1 MPLIIVRN
9 DITKMKVDA
18 IVNAANETL
27 LGGGGVDGCIHRAAG
42 PELLQECR
50 TLGGCRTGEAKITGA
65 YRLPCRYIIHTVGPV
80 WNGGKCGER
89 EQLASCYR
97 TSLVL
102 AKEHGCETVAF
113 PLISSGVFGYPKD
126 QALRVAVDAIS
137 EFLAENDMT
146 VYIVIFDRAAYQ
158 IGNKLFADKK
168 LDAIQEVQ
176 QEMLDFLTQKEKSAL
191 KADLNFLMD
200 IQNNYKYNW
209 NSEKYKAAN
218 HAKVLDIRQEA
229 ARQIDFYQE
238 QIKKQLGKKALL
250 HSDHD
255 VQKMLEKVQGEFKEY
270 QLALYIY
277 GFAYFLEVV
286 LQENYEKAYLS
297 AIAKRID
304 EMAFQYREFY
314 SLAYSQIENLSKSSL
329 QAHLFGGLSAINK
342 GAGTAIAKIP
352 GINKSQIDETLI
364 EAGERIGA
372 YKNRRVQTTMQQL
385 LERQSSCVRP
395 FIDNINA
402 VNRLYNEPVTLI
414 FNHDTLYLGSTPDQT

>member
-1 MPLIIVRN
+1 MNELETARKNELLKAMSATELAPLEVKNEISVQTYSKIPLSRLTALGTGFEPVASAIQQVTSHGQATSGFYKVTIPKGTHLAQFKEKSGFLGTAVGEHGIVGQAQLN
-9 DITKMKVDA
+9 PLLCDPT
-18 IVNAANETL
+18 TL
-27 LGGGGVDGCIHRAAG
+27 LAA
-42 PELLQECR
+42 
-50 TLGGCRTGEAKITGA
+50 AA
-65 YRLPCRYIIHTVGPV
+65 
-80 WNGGKCGER
+80 
-89 EQLASCYR
+89 LAN
-97 TSLVL
+97 
-102 AKEHGCETVAF
+102 
-113 PLISSGVFGYPKD
+113 I
-126 QALRVAVDAIS
+126 
-137 EFLAENDMT
+137 
-146 VYIVIFDRAAYQ
+146 
-158 IGNKLFADKK
+158 DKK

-176 QEMLDFLTQKEKSAL
+176 QEMLDFLAQKEKSAL

-238 QIKKQLGKKALL
+238 QIKKQFGKKTLL

-255 VQKMLEKVQGEFKEY
+255 VKKMLEKVQGEFKEY
-270 QLALYIY
+270 QLALYVY
-277 GFAYFLEVV
+277 GFAYFLEVM

-304 EMAFQYREFY
+304 EMSFQYREFY

-372 YKNRRVQTTMQQL
+372 YKKHRVQTTMRQL

>member
-1 MPLIIVRN
+1 MNELETARKSELLKAMSATELAPLEVKNEISVQTYSKIPLSRLTALGTGFEPVVSAIQQVTNHGQATSGFYKVTIPKGTHLAQFKEKSGFLGTAVGEHGIVGQAQLN
-9 DITKMKVDA
+9 PLLCDPT
-18 IVNAANETL
+18 TL
-27 LGGGGVDGCIHRAAG
+27 LAA
-42 PELLQECR
+42 
-50 TLGGCRTGEAKITGA
+50 AA
-65 YRLPCRYIIHTVGPV
+65 
-80 WNGGKCGER
+80 
-89 EQLASCYR
+89 LAN
-97 TSLVL
+97 
-102 AKEHGCETVAF
+102 
-113 PLISSGVFGYPKD
+113 I
-126 QALRVAVDAIS
+126 
-137 EFLAENDMT
+137 
-146 VYIVIFDRAAYQ
+146 
-158 IGNKLFADKK
+158 DKK

-176 QEMLDFLTQKEKSAL
+176 QEMLDFLAQKEKSAL

-270 QLALYIY
+270 QLALYTY

-314 SLAYSQIENLSKSSL
+314 SLAYSQIENMSKSSL

-352 GINKSQIDETLI
+352 GIHKSQIDETLI

-414 FNHDTLYLGSTPDQT
+414 FNHDTLYLGSTSDQT

>member
-1 MPLIIVRN
+1 MNELETARKNELLKAMSATELAPLEVKNEISVQTYSIIPLSRLTALGTGFEPVVSA
-9 DITKMKVDA
+9 IQQVTSHGQATSGFYKVTIPKGTHLA
-18 IVNAANETL
+18 QFKEKSGFLGTAVGEHGIVGQAQLNPLLCDPTTL
-27 LGGGGVDGCIHRAAG
+27 LAA
-42 PELLQECR
+42 
-50 TLGGCRTGEAKITGA
+50 AA
-65 YRLPCRYIIHTVGPV
+65 
-80 WNGGKCGER
+80 
-89 EQLASCYR
+89 LAN
-97 TSLVL
+97 
-102 AKEHGCETVAF
+102 
-113 PLISSGVFGYPKD
+113 I
-126 QALRVAVDAIS
+126 
-137 EFLAENDMT
+137 
-146 VYIVIFDRAAYQ
+146 
-158 IGNKLFADKK
+158 DKK

-176 QEMLDFLTQKEKSAL
+176 QEMLDFLAQKEKSAL

-297 AIAKRID
+297 AIVKRID

>member
-1 MPLIIVRN
+1 MNELETARKNELLKAMSATELAPIEVKNEISVQTYSKIPLSRLTALGTGFEPVVSAIQQVTSHGQATSGFYKVTIPKGTHLAQFKEKSGFLGTAVGEHGIVGQAQLN
-9 DITKMKVDA
+9 PLLCDPT
-18 IVNAANETL
+18 TL
-27 LGGGGVDGCIHRAAG
+27 LAA
-42 PELLQECR
+42 
-50 TLGGCRTGEAKITGA
+50 AA
-65 YRLPCRYIIHTVGPV
+65 
-80 WNGGKCGER
+80 
-89 EQLASCYR
+89 LAN
-97 TSLVL
+97 
-102 AKEHGCETVAF
+102 
-113 PLISSGVFGYPKD
+113 I
-126 QALRVAVDAIS
+126 
-137 EFLAENDMT
+137 
-146 VYIVIFDRAAYQ
+146 
-158 IGNKLFADKK
+158 DKK

>member
-1 MPLIIVRN
+1 MIELE
-9 DITKMKVDA
+9 
-18 IVNAANETL
+18 AARKN
-27 LGGGGVDGCIHRAAG
+27 
-42 PELLQECR
+42 ELLKAMSATELAPLEVKNEISVQTYSKIPLSR
-50 TLGGCRTGEAKITGA
+50 LTALGTGFEPVVSAIQQVTSHGQATSGFYKVTIPKGTHLAQFKEKSGFLGTA
-65 YRLPCRYIIHTVGPV
+65 VG
-80 WNGGKCGER
+80 
-89 EQLASCYR
+89 
-97 TSLVL
+97 
-102 AKEHGCETVAF
+102 EHGIVGQAQLNPLLCDPTMLLVAA
-113 PLISSGVFGYPKD
+113 
-126 QALRVAVDAIS
+126 ALANI
-137 EFLAENDMT
+137 
-146 VYIVIFDRAAYQ
+146 
-158 IGNKLFADKK
+158 DKK

-352 GINKSQIDETLI
+352 GINKPQIDETLI

>member
-1 MPLIIVRN
+1 MNELETARKNELLKAMSATELAPLEVKNEISVQTYSKIPLSRLTALGTGFEPVVSAIQQVTSHGQATSGFYKVTIPKGTHLAQFKEKSGFLGTAVGEHGIVGQAQLN
-9 DITKMKVDA
+9 PLLCDPT
-18 IVNAANETL
+18 TL
-27 LGGGGVDGCIHRAAG
+27 LAA
-42 PELLQECR
+42 
-50 TLGGCRTGEAKITGA
+50 AA
-65 YRLPCRYIIHTVGPV
+65 
-80 WNGGKCGER
+80 
-89 EQLASCYR
+89 LAN
-97 TSLVL
+97 
-102 AKEHGCETVAF
+102 
-113 PLISSGVFGYPKD
+113 I
-126 QALRVAVDAIS
+126 
-137 EFLAENDMT
+137 
-146 VYIVIFDRAAYQ
+146 
-158 IGNKLFADKK
+158 DKK

-176 QEMLDFLTQKEKSAL
+176 QEMLDFLAQKEKSAL

-329 QAHLFGGLSAINK
+329 HAHLFGGLSAINK

>member
-1 MPLIIVRN
+1 MNELETARKNELLKAMSATELAPLEVKNEISVQTYSKIPLSRLTALGTGFEPVVSAIQQVTSHGQATSGFYKVTIPKGTHLAQFKEKSGFLGTAVGEHGIVGQAQLN
-9 DITKMKVDA
+9 PLLCDPT
-18 IVNAANETL
+18 TL
-27 LGGGGVDGCIHRAAG
+27 LAAA
-42 PELLQECR
+42 
-50 TLGGCRTGEAKITGA
+50 TLANI
-65 YRLPCRYIIHTVGPV
+65 
-80 WNGGKCGER
+80 
-89 EQLASCYR
+89 
-97 TSLVL
+97 
-102 AKEHGCETVAF
+102 
-113 PLISSGVFGYPKD
+113 
-126 QALRVAVDAIS
+126 
-137 EFLAENDMT
+137 
-146 VYIVIFDRAAYQ
+146 
-158 IGNKLFADKK
+158 DKK

-176 QEMLDFLTQKEKSAL
+176 QEMLDFLAQKEKSAL

-304 EMAFQYREFY
+304 EMAFQYREFS

>member
-1 MPLIIVRN
+1 MNELETARKNELLKAMSATELAPLEVKNEISVQTYSKIPLSRLTALGTGFEPVVSAIQQVTSHGQATSGFYKVTIPKGTHLAQFKEKSGFLGTAVGEHGIVGQAQLN
-9 DITKMKVDA
+9 PLLCDPT
-18 IVNAANETL
+18 TL
-27 LGGGGVDGCIHRAAG
+27 LAA
-42 PELLQECR
+42 
-50 TLGGCRTGEAKITGA
+50 AA
-65 YRLPCRYIIHTVGPV
+65 
-80 WNGGKCGER
+80 
-89 EQLASCYR
+89 LAN
-97 TSLVL
+97 
-102 AKEHGCETVAF
+102 
-113 PLISSGVFGYPKD
+113 I
-126 QALRVAVDAIS
+126 
-137 EFLAENDMT
+137 
-146 VYIVIFDRAAYQ
+146 
-158 IGNKLFADKK
+158 DKK

-176 QEMLDFLTQKEKSAL
+176 QEMLDFLAQKEKSAL

-414 FNHDTLYLGSTPDQT
+414 FNHDTLYLGSPPDQT

>member
-1 MPLIIVRN
+1 
-9 DITKMKVDA
+9 MKSRKRGTEM
-18 IVNAANETL
+18 NELETA
-27 LGGGGVDGCIHRAAG
+27 RKN
-42 PELLQECR
+42 ELLKAMSATELAPLEVKNEISVQTYSKIPLSR
-50 TLGGCRTGEAKITGA
+50 LTALGTGFEPVASAIQQVTSHGQATSGFYKVTIPKGTHLAQFKEKSGFLGTA
-65 YRLPCRYIIHTVGPV
+65 VG
-80 WNGGKCGER
+80 
-89 EQLASCYR
+89 
-97 TSLVL
+97 
-102 AKEHGCETVAF
+102 EHGIVGQAQLNPLLCDPTMLLVAA
-113 PLISSGVFGYPKD
+113 
-126 QALRVAVDAIS
+126 ALANI
-137 EFLAENDMT
+137 
-146 VYIVIFDRAAYQ
+146 
-158 IGNKLFADKK
+158 DKK

-238 QIKKQLGKKALL
+238 QIKKQLGKKTLL

-277 GFAYFLEVV
+277 GFTYFLEVM

-297 AIAKRID
+297 AVAKRID
-304 EMAFQYREFY
+304 EMSFQYREFY
-314 SLAYSQIENLSKSSL
+314 SLAYSQIENMSKSSL

-414 FNHDTLYLGSTPDQT
+414 FNHDTLYLGSAPDQT

>member
-1 MPLIIVRN
+1 MNELETARKNELLKAMSATELAPLEVKNEISVQTYSKIPLSRLTALGTGFEPVVSAIQQVTSHGQATSGFYKVTIPKGTHLAQFKEKSGFLGTAVGEHGIVGQAQLN
-9 DITKMKVDA
+9 PLLCDPT
-18 IVNAANETL
+18 TL
-27 LGGGGVDGCIHRAAG
+27 LAAA
-42 PELLQECR
+42 
-50 TLGGCRTGEAKITGA
+50 TLANI
-65 YRLPCRYIIHTVGPV
+65 
-80 WNGGKCGER
+80 
-89 EQLASCYR
+89 
-97 TSLVL
+97 
-102 AKEHGCETVAF
+102 
-113 PLISSGVFGYPKD
+113 
-126 QALRVAVDAIS
+126 
-137 EFLAENDMT
+137 
-146 VYIVIFDRAAYQ
+146 
-158 IGNKLFADKK
+158 DKK

-176 QEMLDFLTQKEKSAL
+176 QEMLDFLAQKEKSAL

-385 LERQSSCVRP
+385 LERQSSCVLP

>member
-1 MPLIIVRN
+1 MNELETARKNELLKAMSATELAPLEVKNEISVQTYSKIHLSRLTALGTGFEPVVSAIQQVTSHGQATSGFYKVTIPKGTHLAQFKEKSGFLGTAVGEHGIVGQAQLN
-9 DITKMKVDA
+9 PLLCDPT
-18 IVNAANETL
+18 TL
-27 LGGGGVDGCIHRAAG
+27 LAAA
-42 PELLQECR
+42 
-50 TLGGCRTGEAKITGA
+50 TLANI
-65 YRLPCRYIIHTVGPV
+65 
-80 WNGGKCGER
+80 
-89 EQLASCYR
+89 
-97 TSLVL
+97 
-102 AKEHGCETVAF
+102 
-113 PLISSGVFGYPKD
+113 
-126 QALRVAVDAIS
+126 
-137 EFLAENDMT
+137 
-146 VYIVIFDRAAYQ
+146 
-158 IGNKLFADKK
+158 DKK

-176 QEMLDFLTQKEKSAL
+176 QEMLDFLAQKEKSAL

>member
-1 MPLIIVRN
+1 M
-9 DITKMKVDA
+9 
-18 IVNAANETL
+18 NEIETA
-27 LGGGGVDGCIHRAAG
+27 RKN
-42 PELLQECR
+42 ELLKAMSATELAPLEVKNEISVQTYSKIPLSR
-50 TLGGCRTGEAKITGA
+50 LTALGTGFEPVVSAIQQVTSHGQATSGFYKVTIPKGTHLAQFKEKSGFLGTA
-65 YRLPCRYIIHTVGPV
+65 VG
-80 WNGGKCGER
+80 
-89 EQLASCYR
+89 
-97 TSLVL
+97 
-102 AKEHGCETVAF
+102 EHGIVGQAQLNPLLCDPTMLLVAA
-113 PLISSGVFGYPKD
+113 
-126 QALRVAVDAIS
+126 ALANI
-137 EFLAENDMT
+137 
-146 VYIVIFDRAAYQ
+146 
-158 IGNKLFADKK
+158 DKK

>member
-1 MPLIIVRN
+1 M
-9 DITKMKVDA
+9 
-18 IVNAANETL
+18 NELETA
-27 LGGGGVDGCIHRAAG
+27 RKN
-42 PELLQECR
+42 ELLKAMSATELAPLEVKNEISVQTYSKIPLSR
-50 TLGGCRTGEAKITGA
+50 LTALGTGFEPVVSAIQQVTSHGQATSGFYKVTIPKGTHLAQFKEKSGFLGTA
-65 YRLPCRYIIHTVGPV
+65 VG
-80 WNGGKCGER
+80 
-89 EQLASCYR
+89 
-97 TSLVL
+97 
-102 AKEHGCETVAF
+102 EHGIVGQAQLNPLLCDPTMLLVAA
-113 PLISSGVFGYPKD
+113 
-126 QALRVAVDAIS
+126 ALANI
-137 EFLAENDMT
+137 
-146 VYIVIFDRAAYQ
+146 
-158 IGNKLFADKK
+158 DKK

-297 AIAKRID
+297 AIAKRIG

>member
-1 MPLIIVRN
+1 MNELETARKNELLKAMSATELAPLEVKNEISVQTYSKIPLSRLTALGTGFEPVVSAIQQVTNHGQATSGFYKVTIPKGTHLAQFKEKSGFLGTAVGEHGIVGQAQL
-9 DITKMKVDA
+9 DPLLCDPT
-18 IVNAANETL
+18 TL
-27 LGGGGVDGCIHRAAG
+27 LAA
-42 PELLQECR
+42 
-50 TLGGCRTGEAKITGA
+50 AA
-65 YRLPCRYIIHTVGPV
+65 
-80 WNGGKCGER
+80 
-89 EQLASCYR
+89 LAN
-97 TSLVL
+97 
-102 AKEHGCETVAF
+102 
-113 PLISSGVFGYPKD
+113 I
-126 QALRVAVDAIS
+126 
-137 EFLAENDMT
+137 
-146 VYIVIFDRAAYQ
+146 
-158 IGNKLFADKK
+158 DKK

-176 QEMLDFLTQKEKSAL
+176 QEMLDFLAQKEKSAL

-209 NSEKYKAAN
+209 NSEKYKVAN

-238 QIKKQLGKKALL
+238 QIKKQLGKKILL

-270 QLALYIY
+270 QLALYTY

-314 SLAYSQIENLSKSSL
+314 SLAYSQIENMSKSSL

-402 VNRLYNEPVTLI
+402 VNRLYNEQVTLI

>member
-1 MPLIIVRN
+1 MNEIETARKNELLKAMSATELAPLEVKNEISVQTYSKIPLSRLTALGTGFEPVVSAIQQVTSHGQATSGFYKVTIPKGTHLAQFKERSGFLGTAVGEHGIVGQAQLN
-9 DITKMKVDA
+9 PLLCDPT
-18 IVNAANETL
+18 TL
-27 LGGGGVDGCIHRAAG
+27 LAA
-42 PELLQECR
+42 
-50 TLGGCRTGEAKITGA
+50 AA
-65 YRLPCRYIIHTVGPV
+65 
-80 WNGGKCGER
+80 
-89 EQLASCYR
+89 LAN
-97 TSLVL
+97 
-102 AKEHGCETVAF
+102 
-113 PLISSGVFGYPKD
+113 I
-126 QALRVAVDAIS
+126 
-137 EFLAENDMT
+137 
-146 VYIVIFDRAAYQ
+146 
-158 IGNKLFADKK
+158 DKK

-176 QEMLDFLTQKEKSAL
+176 QEMLDFLVQKEKSAL

>member
-1 MPLIIVRN
+1 M
-9 DITKMKVDA
+9 
-18 IVNAANETL
+18 NELETA
-27 LGGGGVDGCIHRAAG
+27 RKN
-42 PELLQECR
+42 ELLKAMSATELAPLEVKNEISVQTYSKISLSR
-50 TLGGCRTGEAKITGA
+50 LTALGTGFEPVASAIQQVTSHGQATSGFYKVTIPKGTHLAQFKEKSGFLGTA
-65 YRLPCRYIIHTVGPV
+65 VG
-80 WNGGKCGER
+80 
-89 EQLASCYR
+89 
-97 TSLVL
+97 
-102 AKEHGCETVAF
+102 EHGIMGQAQLNPLLCDPTMLLVAA
-113 PLISSGVFGYPKD
+113 
-126 QALRVAVDAIS
+126 ALANI
-137 EFLAENDMT
+137 
-146 VYIVIFDRAAYQ
+146 
-158 IGNKLFADKK
+158 DKK

-238 QIKKQLGKKALL
+238 QIKKQLGKKTLL

-277 GFAYFLEVV
+277 GFAYFLEVM

-304 EMAFQYREFY
+304 EMSFQYREFY

-352 GINKSQIDETLI
+352 GINKPQIDETLI

>member
-1 MPLIIVRN
+1 M
-9 DITKMKVDA
+9 
-18 IVNAANETL
+18 NELETA
-27 LGGGGVDGCIHRAAG
+27 RKN
-42 PELLQECR
+42 ELLKAMSATELTPLEVKNEISVQTYSKIPLSR
-50 TLGGCRTGEAKITGA
+50 LTALGTGFEPVVSAIQQVTSHGQATSGFYKVTIPKGTHLAQFKEKSGFLGTA
-65 YRLPCRYIIHTVGPV
+65 VG
-80 WNGGKCGER
+80 
-89 EQLASCYR
+89 
-97 TSLVL
+97 
-102 AKEHGCETVAF
+102 EHGIVGQAQLNPLLCDPTMLLVAA
-113 PLISSGVFGYPKD
+113 
-126 QALRVAVDAIS
+126 ALANI
-137 EFLAENDMT
+137 
-146 VYIVIFDRAAYQ
+146 
-158 IGNKLFADKK
+158 DKK

>member
-1 MPLIIVRN
+1 MNELETARKNELLKAMSATELAPLEVKNEISVQTYSKIPLSRLTALGTGFEPVVSAIQQVTSHGQATSGFYKVTIPKGTYLAQFKEKSGFLGTAVGEHGIVGQAQLN
-9 DITKMKVDA
+9 PLLCDPT
-18 IVNAANETL
+18 TL
-27 LGGGGVDGCIHRAAG
+27 LAA
-42 PELLQECR
+42 
-50 TLGGCRTGEAKITGA
+50 AA
-65 YRLPCRYIIHTVGPV
+65 
-80 WNGGKCGER
+80 
-89 EQLASCYR
+89 LAN
-97 TSLVL
+97 
-102 AKEHGCETVAF
+102 
-113 PLISSGVFGYPKD
+113 I
-126 QALRVAVDAIS
+126 
-137 EFLAENDMT
+137 
-146 VYIVIFDRAAYQ
+146 
-158 IGNKLFADKK
+158 DKK

-176 QEMLDFLTQKEKSAL
+176 QEMLDFLAQKEKSAL

-209 NSEKYKAAN
+209 NSEKCKAAN

-314 SLAYSQIENLSKSSL
+314 SLAYSQIENMSKSSL

-402 VNRLYNEPVTLI
+402 INRLYNEPVTLI

>member
-1 MPLIIVRN
+1 M
-9 DITKMKVDA
+9 
-18 IVNAANETL
+18 NELETA
-27 LGGGGVDGCIHRAAG
+27 RKN
-42 PELLQECR
+42 ELLKAMSATELAPLEVKNEISVQTYSKIPLSR
-50 TLGGCRTGEAKITGA
+50 LTALGTGFEPVVSAIQQVTSHGQATSGFYKVTIPKGTHLAQFKEKSGFLGTA
-65 YRLPCRYIIHTVGPV
+65 VG
-80 WNGGKCGER
+80 
-89 EQLASCYR
+89 
-97 TSLVL
+97 
-102 AKEHGCETVAF
+102 EHGIVGQAQLNPLLCDPTMLLVAA
-113 PLISSGVFGYPKD
+113 
-126 QALRVAVDAIS
+126 ALANI
-137 EFLAENDMT
+137 
-146 VYIVIFDRAAYQ
+146 
-158 IGNKLFADKK
+158 DKK

-176 QEMLDFLTQKEKSAL
+176 QEMLDFLAQKEKSAL

-238 QIKKQLGKKALL
+238 QIKKQLGKKVLL

-352 GINKSQIDETLI
+352 GINKSQIDEALI

>member
-1 MPLIIVRN
+1 MNELETARKNELLKAMSATELAPLEVKNEISVQTYSKIPLSRLTALGTGFEPVASAIQQVTSHGQATSGFYKVTIPKGTHLAQFKEKSGFLGTAVGEHGIVGQAQLN
-9 DITKMKVDA
+9 PLLCDPT
-18 IVNAANETL
+18 TL
-27 LGGGGVDGCIHRAAG
+27 LAA
-42 PELLQECR
+42 
-50 TLGGCRTGEAKITGA
+50 AA
-65 YRLPCRYIIHTVGPV
+65 
-80 WNGGKCGER
+80 
-89 EQLASCYR
+89 LAN
-97 TSLVL
+97 
-102 AKEHGCETVAF
+102 
-113 PLISSGVFGYPKD
+113 I
-126 QALRVAVDAIS
+126 
-137 EFLAENDMT
+137 
-146 VYIVIFDRAAYQ
+146 
-158 IGNKLFADKK
+158 DKK

-176 QEMLDFLTQKEKSAL
+176 QEMLDFLAQKEKSAL

-238 QIKKQLGKKALL
+238 QIKKQFGKKTLL

-270 QLALYIY
+270 QLALYVY
-277 GFAYFLEVV
+277 GFAYFLEVM

-304 EMAFQYREFY
+304 EMSFQYREFY

-372 YKNRRVQTTMQQL
+372 YKKHRVQTTMRQL

-395 FIDNINA
+395 FIDNINT

>member
-1 MPLIIVRN
+1 MNELETVRKNELLKAMSATELAPLEVKNEISVQTYSKIPLSRLTALGTGFEPVASAIQQVTSHGQATSGFYKVTIPKGTHLAQFKEKSGFLGTAVGEHGIVGQAQLN
-9 DITKMKVDA
+9 PLLCDPT
-18 IVNAANETL
+18 TL
-27 LGGGGVDGCIHRAAG
+27 LAA
-42 PELLQECR
+42 
-50 TLGGCRTGEAKITGA
+50 AA
-65 YRLPCRYIIHTVGPV
+65 
-80 WNGGKCGER
+80 
-89 EQLASCYR
+89 LAN
-97 TSLVL
+97 
-102 AKEHGCETVAF
+102 
-113 PLISSGVFGYPKD
+113 I
-126 QALRVAVDAIS
+126 
-137 EFLAENDMT
+137 
-146 VYIVIFDRAAYQ
+146 
-158 IGNKLFADKK
+158 DKK

-176 QEMLDFLTQKEKSAL
+176 QEMLDFLAQKEKSAL

-238 QIKKQLGKKALL
+238 QIKKQLGKKILL

-255 VQKMLEKVQGEFKEY
+255 VQKMLEKVQGGFKEY
-270 QLALYIY
+270 QLALYTY

-314 SLAYSQIENLSKSSL
+314 SLAYSQIENMSKSSL

>member
-1 MPLIIVRN
+1 M
-9 DITKMKVDA
+9 
-18 IVNAANETL
+18 NELETA
-27 LGGGGVDGCIHRAAG
+27 RKN
-42 PELLQECR
+42 ELLKAMSATELAPLEVKNEISVQTYSKIPLSR
-50 TLGGCRTGEAKITGA
+50 LTALGTGFEPVVSAIQQVTSHGQATSGFYKVTIPKGTHLAQFKEKSGFLGTA
-65 YRLPCRYIIHTVGPV
+65 VG
-80 WNGGKCGER
+80 
-89 EQLASCYR
+89 
-97 TSLVL
+97 
-102 AKEHGCETVAF
+102 EHGIVGQAQLNPLLCDPTMLLVAA
-113 PLISSGVFGYPKD
+113 
-126 QALRVAVDAIS
+126 ALANI
-137 EFLAENDMT
+137 
-146 VYIVIFDRAAYQ
+146 
-158 IGNKLFADKK
+158 DKK

-277 GFAYFLEVV
+277 GFAYFLEVM

-304 EMAFQYREFY
+304 EMSFQYREFY

>member
-1 MPLIIVRN
+1 M
-9 DITKMKVDA
+9 
-18 IVNAANETL
+18 NELETA
-27 LGGGGVDGCIHRAAG
+27 RKN
-42 PELLQECR
+42 ELLKAMSATELAPLEVKNEISVQTYSKIPLSR
-50 TLGGCRTGEAKITGA
+50 LTALGTGFEPVVSAIQQVTSHGQATSGFYKVTIPKGTHLAQFKEKSGFLGTA
-65 YRLPCRYIIHTVGPV
+65 VG
-80 WNGGKCGER
+80 
-89 EQLASCYR
+89 
-97 TSLVL
+97 
-102 AKEHGCETVAF
+102 EHGIVGQAQLNPLLCDPTMLLVAA
-113 PLISSGVFGYPKD
+113 
-126 QALRVAVDAIS
+126 ALANI
-137 EFLAENDMT
+137 
-146 VYIVIFDRAAYQ
+146 
-158 IGNKLFADKK
+158 DKK

-304 EMAFQYREFY
+304 KMAFQYREFY

-352 GINKSQIDETLI
+352 GINKSQIDETLV

>member
-1 MPLIIVRN
+1 M
-9 DITKMKVDA
+9 
-18 IVNAANETL
+18 NELETA
-27 LGGGGVDGCIHRAAG
+27 RKN
-42 PELLQECR
+42 ELLKAMSATELAPLEVKNEISVQTYSKIPLSR
-50 TLGGCRTGEAKITGA
+50 LTALGTGFEPVVSAIQQVTSHGQATSGFYKVTIPKGTHLAQFKEKSGFLGTA
-65 YRLPCRYIIHTVGPV
+65 VG
-80 WNGGKCGER
+80 
-89 EQLASCYR
+89 
-97 TSLVL
+97 
-102 AKEHGCETVAF
+102 EHGIVGQAQLNPLLCDPTMLLVAA
-113 PLISSGVFGYPKD
+113 
-126 QALRVAVDAIS
+126 ALANI
-137 EFLAENDMT
+137 
-146 VYIVIFDRAAYQ
+146 
-158 IGNKLFADKK
+158 DKK

-176 QEMLDFLTQKEKSAL
+176 QEMLDFLAQKEKSAL

-238 QIKKQLGKKALL
+238 QIKKQLGKKVLL

-329 QAHLFGGLSAINK
+329 QAHLFSGLSAINK

-414 FNHDTLYLGSTPDQT
+414 FNHDTLYLGSPPDQT

>member
-1 MPLIIVRN
+1 M
-9 DITKMKVDA
+9 
-18 IVNAANETL
+18 NELETA
-27 LGGGGVDGCIHRAAG
+27 RKN
-42 PELLQECR
+42 ELLKAMSATGLAPLEVKNEISVQTYSKIPLSR
-50 TLGGCRTGEAKITGA
+50 LTALGTGFEPVVSAIQQVTSHGQATSGFYKVTIPKGTHLAQFKEKSGFLGTA
-65 YRLPCRYIIHTVGPV
+65 VG
-80 WNGGKCGER
+80 
-89 EQLASCYR
+89 
-97 TSLVL
+97 
-102 AKEHGCETVAF
+102 EHGIVGQAQLNPLLCDPTMLLVAA
-113 PLISSGVFGYPKD
+113 
-126 QALRVAVDAIS
+126 ALANI
-137 EFLAENDMT
+137 
-146 VYIVIFDRAAYQ
+146 
-158 IGNKLFADKK
+158 DKK

-176 QEMLDFLTQKEKSAL
+176 QEMLDFLAQKEKSAL

-385 LERQSSCVRP
+385 LERQSSCIRP

>member
-1 MPLIIVRN
+1 M
-9 DITKMKVDA
+9 
-18 IVNAANETL
+18 NELETA
-27 LGGGGVDGCIHRAAG
+27 RKN
-42 PELLQECR
+42 ELLKAMSATELAPLEVKNEISVQTYSKIPLSR
-50 TLGGCRTGEAKITGA
+50 LTALGTGFEPVVSAIQQVTSHGQATSGFYKVTIPKGTHLAQFKEKSGFLGTA
-65 YRLPCRYIIHTVGPV
+65 VG
-80 WNGGKCGER
+80 
-89 EQLASCYR
+89 
-97 TSLVL
+97 
-102 AKEHGCETVAF
+102 EHGIVGQAQLNPLLCDPTMLLVAA
-113 PLISSGVFGYPKD
+113 
-126 QALRVAVDAIS
+126 ALANI
-137 EFLAENDMT
+137 
-146 VYIVIFDRAAYQ
+146 
-158 IGNKLFADKK
+158 DKK

-329 QAHLFGGLSAINK
+329 QAHLFGDLSAISR

>member
-1 MPLIIVRN
+1 M
-9 DITKMKVDA
+9 
-18 IVNAANETL
+18 NELETA
-27 LGGGGVDGCIHRAAG
+27 RKN
-42 PELLQECR
+42 ELLKAMSATELAPLEVKNEISVQTYSKIPLSR
-50 TLGGCRTGEAKITGA
+50 LTALGTGFEPVVSAIQQVTSHGQATSGFYKVTIPKGTHLAQFKEKSGFLGTA
-65 YRLPCRYIIHTVGPV
+65 VG
-80 WNGGKCGER
+80 
-89 EQLASCYR
+89 
-97 TSLVL
+97 
-102 AKEHGCETVAF
+102 EHGIVGQAQLNPLLCDPTMLLVAA
-113 PLISSGVFGYPKD
+113 
-126 QALRVAVDAIS
+126 ALANI
-137 EFLAENDMT
+137 
-146 VYIVIFDRAAYQ
+146 
-158 IGNKLFADKK
+158 DKK

-270 QLALYIY
+270 QLARYIY

-304 EMAFQYREFY
+304 KMAFQYREFY

>member
-1 MPLIIVRN
+1 MNELETARKNELLKAMSATELAPLEVKNEISVQTYSKIPLSRLTALGTGFEPVVSAIQQVTSHGQATSGFYKVIIPKGTHLAQFKEKSGFLGTAVGEHG
-9 DITKMKVDA
+9 
-18 IVNAANETL
+18 IVGQAQLNPLLCDPTTL
-27 LGGGGVDGCIHRAAG
+27 LAAA
-42 PELLQECR
+42 
-50 TLGGCRTGEAKITGA
+50 TLANI
-65 YRLPCRYIIHTVGPV
+65 
-80 WNGGKCGER
+80 
-89 EQLASCYR
+89 
-97 TSLVL
+97 
-102 AKEHGCETVAF
+102 
-113 PLISSGVFGYPKD
+113 
-126 QALRVAVDAIS
+126 
-137 EFLAENDMT
+137 
-146 VYIVIFDRAAYQ
+146 
-158 IGNKLFADKK
+158 DKK

-176 QEMLDFLTQKEKSAL
+176 QEMLDFLAQKEKSAL

>member
-1 MPLIIVRN
+1 MNELETARKNELLKAMSATELAPLEVKNEISVQTYSKIPLSRLTALGTGFEPVVSAIQQVTSHGQATSGFYKVTIPKGTHLAQFKEKSGFLGTAVGEHGIVGQAQLN
-9 DITKMKVDA
+9 PLLCDPT
-18 IVNAANETL
+18 TL
-27 LGGGGVDGCIHRAAG
+27 LAAA
-42 PELLQECR
+42 
-50 TLGGCRTGEAKITGA
+50 TLANI
-65 YRLPCRYIIHTVGPV
+65 
-80 WNGGKCGER
+80 
-89 EQLASCYR
+89 
-97 TSLVL
+97 
-102 AKEHGCETVAF
+102 
-113 PLISSGVFGYPKD
+113 
-126 QALRVAVDAIS
+126 
-137 EFLAENDMT
+137 
-146 VYIVIFDRAAYQ
+146 
-158 IGNKLFADKK
+158 DKK

-176 QEMLDFLTQKEKSAL
+176 QEMLDFLAQKEKSAL

-372 YKNRRVQTTMQQL
+372 YKNRRVQTNMQQL

>member
-1 MPLIIVRN
+1 M
-9 DITKMKVDA
+9 
-18 IVNAANETL
+18 NELETA
-27 LGGGGVDGCIHRAAG
+27 RKN
-42 PELLQECR
+42 ELLKAMSATELAPLEVKNEISVQTYSKIPLSR
-50 TLGGCRTGEAKITGA
+50 LTALGTGFEPVVSAIQQVTSHGQATSGFYKVTIPKGTHLAQFKETSGFLGTA
-65 YRLPCRYIIHTVGPV
+65 VG
-80 WNGGKCGER
+80 
-89 EQLASCYR
+89 
-97 TSLVL
+97 
-102 AKEHGCETVAF
+102 EHGIVGQAQLNPLLCDPTMLLVAA
-113 PLISSGVFGYPKD
+113 
-126 QALRVAVDAIS
+126 ALANI
-137 EFLAENDMT
+137 
-146 VYIVIFDRAAYQ
+146 
-158 IGNKLFADKK
+158 DKK

>member
-1 MPLIIVRN
+1 MNELETARKNELLKAMSATELAPLEVKNEISVQTYSKIPLSRLTALGTGFEPVVSAIQQVTSHGQATSGFYKVTIPKGTHLAQFKEKSGFLGTAVGEHGIVGQAQLN
-9 DITKMKVDA
+9 PLLCDPT
-18 IVNAANETL
+18 TL
-27 LGGGGVDGCIHRAAG
+27 LAA
-42 PELLQECR
+42 
-50 TLGGCRTGEAKITGA
+50 AA
-65 YRLPCRYIIHTVGPV
+65 
-80 WNGGKCGER
+80 
-89 EQLASCYR
+89 LAN
-97 TSLVL
+97 
-102 AKEHGCETVAF
+102 
-113 PLISSGVFGYPKD
+113 I
-126 QALRVAVDAIS
+126 
-137 EFLAENDMT
+137 
-146 VYIVIFDRAAYQ
+146 
-158 IGNKLFADKK
+158 DKK

-176 QEMLDFLTQKEKSAL
+176 QEMLDFLAQKEKSAL

-255 VQKMLEKVQGEFKEY
+255 VQKMLEKVLGEFKEY

>member
-1 MPLIIVRN
+1 MNELETARKNELLKAMSATELAPLEVKNEISVQTYSKIPLSRLTALGTGFEPVVSAIQQVTNHGQATSGFYKVTIPKGTHLAQFKEKSGFLGTAVGEHGIVGQAQL
-9 DITKMKVDA
+9 DPLLCDPT
-18 IVNAANETL
+18 TL
-27 LGGGGVDGCIHRAAG
+27 LAA
-42 PELLQECR
+42 
-50 TLGGCRTGEAKITGA
+50 AA
-65 YRLPCRYIIHTVGPV
+65 
-80 WNGGKCGER
+80 
-89 EQLASCYR
+89 LAN
-97 TSLVL
+97 
-102 AKEHGCETVAF
+102 
-113 PLISSGVFGYPKD
+113 I
-126 QALRVAVDAIS
+126 
-137 EFLAENDMT
+137 
-146 VYIVIFDRAAYQ
+146 
-158 IGNKLFADKK
+158 DKK

-176 QEMLDFLTQKEKSAL
+176 QEMLDFLAQKEKSAL

-209 NSEKYKAAN
+209 NSEKYKVAN

-314 SLAYSQIENLSKSSL
+314 SLAYSQIENMSKSSL

>member
-1 MPLIIVRN
+1 M
-9 DITKMKVDA
+9 
-18 IVNAANETL
+18 NELETA
-27 LGGGGVDGCIHRAAG
+27 RKN
-42 PELLQECR
+42 ELLKAMSATELAPLEVKNEISVQTYSKIPLSR
-50 TLGGCRTGEAKITGA
+50 LTALGTGFEPVVSAIQQVTSHGQATSGFYKVTIPKGTHLAQFKEKSGFLGTA
-65 YRLPCRYIIHTVGPV
+65 VG
-80 WNGGKCGER
+80 
-89 EQLASCYR
+89 
-97 TSLVL
+97 
-102 AKEHGCETVAF
+102 EHGIVGQAQLNPLLCDPTMLLVAA
-113 PLISSGVFGYPKD
+113 
-126 QALRVAVDAIS
+126 ALANI
-137 EFLAENDMT
+137 
-146 VYIVIFDRAAYQ
+146 
-158 IGNKLFADKK
+158 DKK

-238 QIKKQLGKKALL
+238 QIKKQLGKKVLL

-277 GFAYFLEVV
+277 GFAYLLEVV

-329 QAHLFGGLSAINK
+329 QAHLFSGLSAINK

-414 FNHDTLYLGSTPDQT
+414 FNHDTLYLGSPPDQT

>member
-1 MPLIIVRN
+1 MNELETARKNELLKAMSATELAPLEVKNEISVQTYSKIPLSRLTALGTGFEPVVSAIQQVTSHGQATSGFYKVTIPKGTHLAQFKEKSGFLGTAVGEHGIVGQAQLN
-9 DITKMKVDA
+9 PLLCDPT
-18 IVNAANETL
+18 TL
-27 LGGGGVDGCIHRAAG
+27 LAAA
-42 PELLQECR
+42 
-50 TLGGCRTGEAKITGA
+50 TLANI
-65 YRLPCRYIIHTVGPV
+65 
-80 WNGGKCGER
+80 
-89 EQLASCYR
+89 
-97 TSLVL
+97 
-102 AKEHGCETVAF
+102 
-113 PLISSGVFGYPKD
+113 
-126 QALRVAVDAIS
+126 
-137 EFLAENDMT
+137 
-146 VYIVIFDRAAYQ
+146 
-158 IGNKLFADKK
+158 DKK

-176 QEMLDFLTQKEKSAL
+176 QEMLDFLAQKEKSAL

-342 GAGTAIAKIP
+342 GAGTAIAKMP

>member
-1 MPLIIVRN
+1 M
-9 DITKMKVDA
+9 
-18 IVNAANETL
+18 NELETA
-27 LGGGGVDGCIHRAAG
+27 RKN
-42 PELLQECR
+42 ELLKAMSATELAPLEVKNEISVQTYSKIPLSR
-50 TLGGCRTGEAKITGA
+50 LTALGTGFEPVVSAIQQVTSHGQATSGFYKVTIPKGTHLAQFKEKSGFLGTA
-65 YRLPCRYIIHTVGPV
+65 VG
-80 WNGGKCGER
+80 
-89 EQLASCYR
+89 
-97 TSLVL
+97 
-102 AKEHGCETVAF
+102 EHGIVGQAQLNPLLCDPTMLLVAA
-113 PLISSGVFGYPKD
+113 
-126 QALRVAVDAIS
+126 ALANI
-137 EFLAENDMT
+137 
-146 VYIVIFDRAAYQ
+146 
-158 IGNKLFADKK
+158 DKK

-414 FNHDTLYLGSTPDQT
+414 FNHDTLYLGPTPDQT

>member
-1 MPLIIVRN
+1 MNELE
-9 DITKMKVDA
+9 
-18 IVNAANETL
+18 AARKN
-27 LGGGGVDGCIHRAAG
+27 
-42 PELLQECR
+42 ELLKAMSATELAPLEVKNEISVQTYSKIPLSR
-50 TLGGCRTGEAKITGA
+50 LTALGTGFEPVVSAIQQVTSHGQATSGFYKVTIPKGTHLAQFKEKSGFLGTA
-65 YRLPCRYIIHTVGPV
+65 VG
-80 WNGGKCGER
+80 
-89 EQLASCYR
+89 
-97 TSLVL
+97 
-102 AKEHGCETVAF
+102 EHGIVGQAQLNPLLCDPTMILVAA
-113 PLISSGVFGYPKD
+113 
-126 QALRVAVDAIS
+126 ALANI
-137 EFLAENDMT
+137 
-146 VYIVIFDRAAYQ
+146 
-158 IGNKLFADKK
+158 DKK

-176 QEMLDFLTQKEKSAL
+176 QEMLDFLVQKEKSAL

-238 QIKKQLGKKALL
+238 QIKKQLGKKTLL

>member
-1 MPLIIVRN
+1 MNELETARKNELLKAMSATELAPLEVKNEISVQTYSKIPLSRLTALGTGFEPVVSAIQQVTSHGQATSGFYKVTIPKGTHLAQFKEKSGFLGTAVGEHGIVGQAQLN
-9 DITKMKVDA
+9 PLLCDPT
-18 IVNAANETL
+18 TL
-27 LGGGGVDGCIHRAAG
+27 LAA
-42 PELLQECR
+42 
-50 TLGGCRTGEAKITGA
+50 AA
-65 YRLPCRYIIHTVGPV
+65 
-80 WNGGKCGER
+80 
-89 EQLASCYR
+89 LAN
-97 TSLVL
+97 
-102 AKEHGCETVAF
+102 
-113 PLISSGVFGYPKD
+113 I
-126 QALRVAVDAIS
+126 
-137 EFLAENDMT
+137 
-146 VYIVIFDRAAYQ
+146 
-158 IGNKLFADKK
+158 DKK

-176 QEMLDFLTQKEKSAL
+176 QEMLDFLAQKEKSAL

-414 FNHDTLYLGSTPDQT
+414 FNHDTLYFGSTPDQT

>member
-1 MPLIIVRN
+1 M
-9 DITKMKVDA
+9 
-18 IVNAANETL
+18 NELETA
-27 LGGGGVDGCIHRAAG
+27 RKN
-42 PELLQECR
+42 ELLKAMSATELAPLEVKNEISVQTYSKIPLSR
-50 TLGGCRTGEAKITGA
+50 LTALGTGFEPVVSAIQQVTSHGQATSGFYKVTIPKGTHLAQFKEKSGFLGTA
-65 YRLPCRYIIHTVGPV
+65 VG
-80 WNGGKCGER
+80 
-89 EQLASCYR
+89 
-97 TSLVL
+97 
-102 AKEHGCETVAF
+102 EHGIVGQAQLNPLLCDPTMLLVAA
-113 PLISSGVFGYPKD
+113 
-126 QALRVAVDAIS
+126 ALANI
-137 EFLAENDMT
+137 
-146 VYIVIFDRAAYQ
+146 
-158 IGNKLFADKK
+158 DKK

-402 VNRLYNEPVTLI
+402 VNHLYNEPVTLI

>member
-1 MPLIIVRN
+1 M
-9 DITKMKVDA
+9 
-18 IVNAANETL
+18 NELETA
-27 LGGGGVDGCIHRAAG
+27 RKN
-42 PELLQECR
+42 ELLKAMSATELAPLEVKNEISVQTYSKIPLSR
-50 TLGGCRTGEAKITGA
+50 LTALGTGFEPVVSAIQKVTSHGQATSGFYKVTIPKGTYLAQFKERSGFLGTA
-65 YRLPCRYIIHTVGPV
+65 VG
-80 WNGGKCGER
+80 
-89 EQLASCYR
+89 
-97 TSLVL
+97 
-102 AKEHGCETVAF
+102 EHGIVGQAQLNPLLCDPTMLLVAA
-113 PLISSGVFGYPKD
+113 
-126 QALRVAVDAIS
+126 ALANI
-137 EFLAENDMT
+137 
-146 VYIVIFDRAAYQ
+146 
-158 IGNKLFADKK
+158 DKK

-304 EMAFQYREFY
+304 KMAFQYREFY

>member
-1 MPLIIVRN
+1 MNELETARKNELLKAMSATELAPLEVKNEISVQTYSKIPLSRLTALGTGVEPVVSAIQQVTSHGQATSGFYKVTIPKGTHLAQFKEKSGFLGTAVGEHGIVGQAQLN
-9 DITKMKVDA
+9 PLLCDPT
-18 IVNAANETL
+18 TL
-27 LGGGGVDGCIHRAAG
+27 LAA
-42 PELLQECR
+42 
-50 TLGGCRTGEAKITGA
+50 AA
-65 YRLPCRYIIHTVGPV
+65 
-80 WNGGKCGER
+80 
-89 EQLASCYR
+89 LAN
-97 TSLVL
+97 
-102 AKEHGCETVAF
+102 
-113 PLISSGVFGYPKD
+113 I
-126 QALRVAVDAIS
+126 
-137 EFLAENDMT
+137 
-146 VYIVIFDRAAYQ
+146 
-158 IGNKLFADKK
+158 DKK

-176 QEMLDFLTQKEKSAL
+176 QEMLDFLAQKEKSAL

-297 AIAKRID
+297 AVAKRID